1 MSFTGQKQ
9 TTKGQLDQS
18 NCPLAVNFEP
28 ARDNDSLENGTERK
42 EGCKN
47 RVVFWGIYTGKASQ
61 KLFRK
66 PNCPQVVQMMPG
78 ADN

>member
-1 MSFTGQKQ
+1 MSFTGQKL
-9 TTKGQLDQS
+9 TNKGQLDQS
-18 NCPLAVNFEP
+18 NCPLAVDFEP
-28 ARDNDSLENGTERK
+28 ARDNDSLEKGVEEK

-47 RVVFWGIYTGKASQ
+47 RVVFGEVYTGKASQ

-78 ADN
+78 EYN